1 MFKNKKISDIN
12 LLFKLSKIFP
22 KGLKSFK
29 LKLSEYILYR
39 FSLFEKDYDL
49 FSNFKKLIPILI
61 ELIKELNKFVLEF
74 FENDT
79 YDVSIDIKHFYDNS
93 KKNINLIQSLS
104 DYIDYCMTELFKDKS
119 QEEIEQMLNDIIFV
133 FSNAITAK
141 DLFRTELNIKLA
153 QRLLNNLSISL
164 EYEQLFISKLKDSM
178 GITYTHQMISMLNDI
193 EESKRTRNDYKNLLN
208 NKENPSGIDFNATV
222 IPFNSWDSKQSYIL
236 RIEVPKFLQFYLD
249 NFENYYLNKYNSVP
263 RKLNWL
269 LGLSKLNIEYLYL
282 KNKNISIST
291 LPQLLILL
299 CLEKHNKL
307 SIEKISEKLK
317 CDVKIIIDE
326 VKGLIYNTNFNP
338 NNEQDKGV
346 ILPNKKEMDNTTEI
360 SINKDFNISQ
370 KAFSTILIMNEN
382 KINEEK
388 LIEEKKNYERYKN
401 NVIQGFLT
409 KIMKSRVGKQVTQ
422 LWLINET
429 MKEIYLFKPKEDEIK
444 QCIQISIEKNFLRRV
459 GNLLEYVP

>member
-39 FSLFEKDYDL
+39 FSLLEKDYDL

-208 NKENPSGIDFNATV
+208 NKGNPSGIDFNATV
-222 IPFNSWDSKQSYIL
+222 
-236 RIEVPKFLQFYLD
+236 
-249 NFENYYLNKYNSVP
+249 
-263 RKLNWL
+263 
-269 LGLSKLNIEYLYL
+269 
-282 KNKNISIST
+282 
-291 LPQLLILL
+291 
-299 CLEKHNKL
+299 
-307 SIEKISEKLK
+307 
-317 CDVKIIIDE
+317 
-326 VKGLIYNTNFNP
+326 NTF
-338 NNEQDKGV
+338 
-346 ILPNKKEMDNTTEI
+346 
-360 SINKDFNISQ
+360 
-370 KAFSTILIMNEN
+370 
-382 KINEEK
+382 
-388 LIEEKKNYERYKN
+388 
-401 NVIQGFLT
+401 
-409 KIMKSRVGKQVTQ
+409 
-422 LWLINET
+422 
-429 MKEIYLFKPKEDEIK
+429 
-444 QCIQISIEKNFLRRV
+444 
-459 GNLLEYVP
+459 